1 MDRMIIRQEQTE
13 DYPAVYRLVKTA
25 FEGAEHRDGTEQDL
39 VERLRKSAA
48 FVPELSLVAERDG
61 EIVGHILF
69 TKAHLGTARVLGLAP
84 LSVSPACQKQGIGM
98 KLMLEGHRIARALG
112 YEVSIVLGNEQY
124 YPRVGYL
131 PAAQFGIRAPFEV
144 PDANF
149 MALSLQGV
157 PMQFDDVMQYAPEFS
172 EA

>member
-1 MDRMIIRQEQTE
+1 MLQIRQERSE
-13 DYPAVYRLVKTA
+13 DYPAVYRLVKAA
-25 FEGAEHRDGTEQDL
+25 FAQAEHRDGTEQDL
-39 VERLRKSAA
+39 VERLRKGAA
-48 FVPELSLVAERDG
+48 FVPELSLVAEQDG

-69 TKAHLGTARVLGLAP
+69 TKAYLGAARALGLAP

-98 KLMLEGHRIARALG
+98 KLMSEGHRIARELG
-112 YEVSIVLGNEQY
+112 YEVSIVLGSEQY

-131 PAAQFGIRAPFEV
+131 PAVEFGIRAPFEV

-149 MALSLQGV
+149 MALNLQGL
-157 PMQFDDVMQYAPEFS
+157 PMQFDEVMQYAPEFA